1 MDSQRLIVAV
11 EIAAVITLELVLS
24 SVGKSDI
31 NRFMSSSTVIIE
43 ALGLR
48 EAFLTYI
55 ASISGVT
62 VGGIAIL
69 DGLPRLLFV
78 HSSNVLVHQLLRRE
92 CAITVRT
99 LKIADVVDVVKI
111 FLYFIQI
118 LLVDADHRCNI
129 V

>member
-48 EAFLTYI
+48 EAFLTHI
-55 ASISGVT
+55 ASISGVA

-69 DGLPRLLFV
+69 DGLPCLQFV
-78 HSSNVLVHQLLRRE
+78 HSSNVLVHQLLGGE
-92 CAITVRT
+92 CTITKRT
-99 LKIADVVDVVKI
+99 L
-111 FLYFIQI
+111 
-118 LLVDADHRCNI
+118 
-129 V
+129 